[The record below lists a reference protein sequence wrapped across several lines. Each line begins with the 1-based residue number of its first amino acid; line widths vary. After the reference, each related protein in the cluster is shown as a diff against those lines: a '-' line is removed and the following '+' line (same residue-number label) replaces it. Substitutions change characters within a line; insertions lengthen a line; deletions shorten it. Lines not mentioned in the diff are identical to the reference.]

1 MDRCNPIQ
9 SRQPHHLSDGRRGI
23 MDFYRTAPFPNQA
36 VTSHDQPDA
45 GTIHKSHI
53 PKIQYQRVWTN
64 SLQHSVNFFPQA
76 ARPMMVNLSN
86 QVGSYPLFFGI
97 QLEWHCRSSFYPSYP
112 FRVSFSNRKKPLF
125 RFTYQNKGLSLKNL
139 SQRRGLSVFL
149 FSRKPRQ

>member
-1 MDRCNPIQ
+1 
-9 SRQPHHLSDGRRGI
+9 

-86 QVGSYPLFFGI
+86 QVGSYPLFFGLLLSFLPI
-97 QLEWHCRSSFYPSYP
+97 QGFV
-112 FRVSFSNRKKPLF
+112 FKQKKALIPVHL
-125 RFTYQNKGLSLKNL
+125 
-139 SQRRGLSVFL
+139 
-149 FSRKPRQ
+149 PE